1 MTPNLDNTEATTNR
15 RRIPVFLSLLIYITC
30 FFLVLV
36 SLQSIVYL
44 LVPNSNEE
52 SLELMFLSQVAML
65 ATVLIVTAIVW
76 LLIDRLPLSLLGLP
90 VRGRGKDILCGML
103 VAIAIYAVG
112 FGICCATGLVV
123 IDSIS
128 FNISAL
134 CYSFIF
140 FILVSLSEE
149 IMCRGYLLGRMLQ
162 SKTNR
167 YVALLISSL
176 IFALLHVFNPNI
188 TVLSFVNIWLA
199 GCMLGVTYLYTRN
212 LWFPI
217 SLHLFWNWI
226 QGPVLGYEVS
236 GMSLFPTMLHT
247 SMPVKNSWNG
257 GMFGFEGSLICT
269 ILMLIFTI
277 SVIVYFERKKQKE
290 NPQTALQS

>member
-1 MTPNLDNTEATTNR
+1 MNNPINTDTKLSTHS
-15 RRIPVFLSLLIYITC
+15 RIPLLLSLLIYIIC
-30 FFLVLV
+30 FFVVLM
-36 SLQSIVYL
+36 SLQSLLSL
-44 LVPNSNEE
+44 LVPMLNGDSVV
-52 SLELMFLSQVAML
+52 LMFLYQAVML
-65 ATVLIVTAIVW
+65 ASVVIVTAVVW
-76 LLIDRLPLSLLGLP
+76 LLIDRLPFSLLGLSM
-90 VRGRGKDILCGML
+90 RGRGKDILGGML
-103 VAIAIYAVG
+103 VAMAIYAMG

-128 FNISAL
+128 LDIPAL
-134 CYSFIF
+134 CYSFVF
-140 FILVSLSEE
+140 FTFVSITEE

-162 SKTNR
+162 SKTNK
-167 YVALLISSL
+167 YFALLASSL

-199 GCMLGVTYLYTRN
+199 GCMLGVAYLYTRN

-236 GMSLFPTMLHT
+236 GVSLFPTMLHT
-247 SMPVKNSWNG
+247 SMPVENSWNG

-269 ILMLIFTI
+269 ILMLIFT
-277 SVIVYFERKKQKE
+277 VGTIVYFQRKRQKE
-290 NPQTALQS
+290 NPQVAL